1 MPKEENIDFV
11 TLSNDIDYV
20 ANILSNIGS
29 KETNM
34 RNILSNLDAQ
44 EQDLLHEVELVDLSR
59 SEKTAY
65 VTKLQEVR
73 QKRRKVKNIIE
84 LIDKS
89 PEKGKIEVVKSGMFG
104 KEQEKY
110 ICPNGH
116 KNSTSKKYCEVAECG
131 QDIKGFTIQET
142 EDINKFK
149 IKTEALKRLMAQ
161 IK

>member
-84 LIDKS
+84 LIEPVSKLVKTNS
-89 PEKGKIEVVKSGMFG
+89 KIVYELSSVS
-104 KEQEKY
+104 
-110 ICPNGH
+110 
-116 KNSTSKKYCEVAECG
+116 S
-131 QDIKGFTIQET
+131 
-142 EDINKFK
+142 K
-149 IKTEALKRLMAQ
+149 IKDTLKMQSTRVYTPKARTDLKIIKNQKMNARFDKNGKVIVTTEGVNKNA
-161 IK
+161 